1 MGKFGFYCQLSQSY
15 RKEYFLLIRAITYGE
30 IRTLSPIS
38 IEQVLH
44 EHEEDFVQH
53 RSNTSTKRTQYCLKE
68 ESKQNQVKMIQ
79 IKLFFLHQRY
89 SHFRRN
95 RSYPWSTSIFHF
107 HSEVLMCFH
116 TFLRPRSKKWTNSF
130 Y

>member
-53 RSNTSTKRTQYCLKE
+53 VLFDLTLVRKE
-68 ESKQNQVKMIQ
+68 LNIV
-79 IKLFFLHQRY
+79 
-89 SHFRRN
+89 
-95 RSYPWSTSIFHF
+95 
-107 HSEVLMCFH
+107 
-116 TFLRPRSKKWTNSF
+116 
-130 Y
+130 